1 MKFYSKYF
9 LMFSLCDEKE
19 KENCAW
25 KFDESSDE
33 AWWG

>member
-1 MKFYSKYF
+1 MKCYLISF
-9 LMFSLCDEKE
+9 LVFPLCDEKE

-25 KFDESSDE
+25 KFDESSGE